1 MCLKIV
7 LEMCVFMAVLIKII
21 STKKRTKQGS
31 ESYVRKGGGGGEME
45 QTKIAAVWLAQTYV
59 C

>member
-31 ESYVRKGGGGGEME
+31 ESYVRKGGGGEME

>member
-21 STKKRTKQGS
+21 SAKKRTKQGS
-31 ESYVRKGGGGGEME
+31 ESYVRKGGGEME

>member
-31 ESYVRKGGGGGEME
+31 ESYVRKGGGGEME
-45 QTKIAAVWLAQTYV
+45 QAKNAAVWLAQTYV

>member
-21 STKKRTKQGS
+21 STKQRTKQGS
-31 ESYVRKGGGGGEME
+31 ESYVRKGGGEME